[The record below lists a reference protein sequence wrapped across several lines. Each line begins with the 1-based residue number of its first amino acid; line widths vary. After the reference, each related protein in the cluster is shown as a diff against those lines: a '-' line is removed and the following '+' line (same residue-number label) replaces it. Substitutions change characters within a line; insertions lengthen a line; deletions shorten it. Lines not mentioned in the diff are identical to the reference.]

1 MFNHKKSHCIICGK
15 RRSLYGFALSTKD
28 GYWVCN
34 QCLKKAKILHWYTFN
49 TLKTVNSYTAIDIL
63 HRIPENMP
71 TNINNQ
77 YIHTDIDNMDGHS
90 FEYFC
95 ADILRHE
102 GFSNVT
108 VTPGS
113 GDQGVDILAK
123 KEGITYA
130 IQCKH
135 YSSPVGNTPIQ
146 EVFAGKAF
154 YGCQVGIVMTN
165 STFTTGAVQLAQ
177 TTGIILWDRSVIDNM
192 ILTQNRSI
200 NVH

>member
-1 MFNHKKSHCIICGK
+1 M
-15 RRSLYGFALSTKD
+15 
-28 GYWVCN
+28 
-34 QCLKKAKILHWYTFN
+34 
-49 TLKTVNSYTAIDIL
+49 DIL
-63 HRIPENMP
+63 HRIPETRS
-71 TNINNQ
+71 TNINSQ

-102 GFSNVT
+102 GFTNVT

-123 KEGITYA
+123 KEGIAYA

-177 TTGIILWDRSVIDNM
+177 VTGIILWDRSVIDNM

-200 NVH
+200 NFQ